1 MHRLMV
7 RVVYH
12 GYRLWKYGKK
22 NSVRGKDLKV
32 LEDSLKKGPMK
43 LLTDSDYEE
52 LPRGSGHGSSGDD
65 GDGDGD
71 GGETSS
77 SSDGE
82 EDGVGV

>member
-65 GDGDGD
+65 GDGDG
-71 GGETSS
+71 GETSS

-82 EDGVGV
+82 EDGVVV